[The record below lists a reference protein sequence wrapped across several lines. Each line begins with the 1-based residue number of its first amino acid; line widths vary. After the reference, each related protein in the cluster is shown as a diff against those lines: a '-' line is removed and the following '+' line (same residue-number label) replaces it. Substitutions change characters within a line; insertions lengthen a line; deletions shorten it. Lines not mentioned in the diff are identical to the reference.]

1 MLTSVFFSLN
11 STLMQFLFILY
22 LSFLITDSIHCQSEG
37 TESDEIQDILNSI
50 YAYTNYIPTINEK
63 ECLNNIFLFEK
74 KEYQLNSFTK
84 NKAEDILIQ

>member
-50 YAYTNYIPTINEK
+50 YACTNYIPTINEK
-63 ECLNNIFLFEK
+63 ECLNNIFLF
-74 KEYQLNSFTK
+74 
-84 NKAEDILIQ
+84 